1 MQHVALLA
9 FDKEKCKPFFD
20 RLTELFYEHHHSEQQ
35 NPNEYEKLLLEII
48 DARTIIDK
56 YVKDL
61 DDNDRFF
68 FIEFILWGLESFNK
82 LSILRT
88 NNGIEFKDPFNN
100 FINKI

>member
-1 MQHVALLA
+1 MLEWFTQKQLVIGDSLN
-9 FDKEKCKPFFD
+9 D
-20 RLTELFYEHHHSEQQ
+20 
-35 NPNEYEKLLLEII
+35 NEYEKLLLEMI

-68 FIEFILWGLESFNK
+68 FIEFILWCLESFNN
-82 LSILRT
+82 LSILRN
-88 NNGIEFKDPFNN
+88 NNGIEFKYHFNN